1 MELTN
6 EQLMSVAHQYGT
18 PLYVYN
24 TAVIERQYLKLKKAF
39 EQSNTHFFYACKAL
53 TNINIIKFIKQ
64 LGANL
69 DCVSIQEVQLGLK
82 AGFEP
87 QQILFTPNCV
97 DFEEI
102 AAAVGLGVHIN
113 IDNISILERFGN
125 TYGNTYPICIRINP
139 HIMAGGNYKISTGH
153 IDSKFGISI
162 HQLRHIERIVQSTGI
177 VVNGLHMHT
186 GSEIKDVATFLM
198 GMEIMM
204 DLATHFPN
212 IEFIDLG
219 SGFKVPYKEDEIGTD
234 VDSLGASVAKAA
246 AQLNEQ
252 LGKDIQIWFE
262 PGKYLVSESGN
273 LLVKANVIKQTTA
286 TVFVGVNSGFN
297 HLIRPMFYDAYHK
310 IDNISNPDGTPRIYT
325 VVGNICETDTFA
337 WDRKLHEVREGDI
350 LAFRN
355 AGAYGFEMSSNF
367 NARLKP
373 AEVMYHNGEFHVI
386 RKRDT
391 LENLLEQQV
400 EVL

>member
-1 MELTN
+1 
-6 EQLMSVAHQYGT
+6 
-18 PLYVYN
+18 
-24 TAVIERQYLKLKKAF
+24 
-39 EQSNTHFFYACKAL
+39 
-53 TNINIIKFIKQ
+53 
-64 LGANL
+64 
-69 DCVSIQEVQLGLK
+69 CVSIQEVQLGLK

-153 IDSKFGISI
+153 IDNKFGISI
-162 HQLRHIERIVQSTGI
+162 QQLRHIERIVQSTGI

-219 SGFKVPYKEDEIGTD
+219 SGF
-234 VDSLGASVAKAA
+234 
-246 AQLNEQ
+246 
-252 LGKDIQIWFE
+252 
-262 PGKYLVSESGN
+262 
-273 LLVKANVIKQTTA
+273 
-286 TVFVGVNSGFN
+286 
-297 HLIRPMFYDAYHK
+297 
-310 IDNISNPDGTPRIYT
+310 
-325 VVGNICETDTFA
+325 
-337 WDRKLHEVREGDI
+337 
-350 LAFRN
+350 
-355 AGAYGFEMSSNF
+355 
-367 NARLKP
+367 
-373 AEVMYHNGEFHVI
+373 
-386 RKRDT
+386 
-391 LENLLEQQV
+391 
-400 EVL
+400 